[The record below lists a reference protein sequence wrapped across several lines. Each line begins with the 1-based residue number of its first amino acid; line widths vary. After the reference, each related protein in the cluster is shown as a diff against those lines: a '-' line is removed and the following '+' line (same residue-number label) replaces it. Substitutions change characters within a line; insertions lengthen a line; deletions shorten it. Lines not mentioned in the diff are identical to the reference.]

1 MENKSNKIEKT
12 FELRRQDYIEL
23 CNLLQLVGACQTG
36 GQAKLEI
43 ADGQVIVDGQVETR
57 KRCKIRKDQVIEYQ
71 EHLIT
76 VV

>member
-1 MENKSNKIEKT
+1 MENNQIKSKKPSNSEDKIISSFVT
-12 FELRRQDYIEL
+12 SST
-23 CNLLQLVGACQTG
+23 LVGACQTG